1 MKLAEILSYA
11 PDTIWNLAA
20 QCGLRYSVAR
30 LPVDQDGNPSVEYF
44 DLLHLKNKHAGFGF
58 EIQAIEPDLNW
69 QMHRFKL
76 GLEGGDEELDACKR
90 LIRNMGALGIPVF
103 CYNFMAHY
111 NWIRTSV
118 SVPGRGGALVT
129 SFDQ

>member
-20 QCGLRYSVAR
+20 QCGLRYSIAR

-58 EIQAIEPDLNW
+58 EVQAIEPDLNW
-69 QMHRFKL
+69 QMHKFNL
-76 GLEGGDEELDACKR
+76 GLKEGDEELDGGKGV
-90 LIRNMGALGIPVF
+90 IRKLGGIGVRVF
-103 CYNFMAHY
+103 GCM
-111 NWIRTSV
+111 
-118 SVPGRGGALVT
+118 
-129 SFDQ
+129 